1 MVLDHFHA
9 AIGAASVDNDVF
21 KIGECLVYYALDG
34 TFQSFAVIEVDGD
47 DGELWHVLSNFMLC
61 SEWQNYIFFSLLLFL
76 LTKMLLSLQKKAEFL
91 CGALHLSDS
100 TSHNVAV
107 RF

>member
-1 MVLDHFHA
+1 MRNGF
-9 AIGAASVDNDVF
+9 
-21 KIGECLVYYALDG
+21 CG

-61 SEWQNYIFFSLLLFL
+61 SEWQNYNFFSLLLPL
-76 LTKMLLSLQKKAEFL
+76 RTKAEFL
-91 CGALHLSDS
+91 YGALHLSDS
-100 TSHNVAV
+100 SSHNVAM